1 MKSNHFRKYHNLTGE
16 HPLTDIGQ
24 LILFLAFTFTI
35 VLDIFILKYSSKII
49 RKQPGSIALIL
60 FLLFFVM
67 GGYFICTSHKIV
79 TILKKSEKES
89 EMVTDGV
96 FNIVR
101 HPLYF
106 GSILIFFSFI
116 VLSYFI
122 LAFLV
127 WLVICF
133 FYYFVSLYEE
143 KLLIKRFGEKYKEY
157 QKRIPMFIPFL

>member
-1 MKSNHFRKYHNLTGE
+1 MKSNHFRKYHNLAGE

-24 LILFLAFTFTI
+24 IILFFVFTFTI
-35 VLDIFILKYSSKII
+35 ALDKFILKYSSKII
-49 RKQPGSIALIL
+49 RKQPWRITLFL

-67 GGYFICTSHKIV
+67 GGYFIFTSHKIV

-89 EMVTDGV
+89 EMITDDV

-106 GSILIFFSFI
+106 GSILIFFSFV
-116 VLSYFI
+116 VLSYSI
-122 LAFLV
+122 LAFLA

-133 FYYFVSLYEE
+133 FYYFVSLHEE

-157 QKRIPMFIPFL
+157 QKRVPMFIPFL